1 MPNDCRINKIP
12 IEKIATFVKPL
23 KIPVDGSDLFVWD
36 QMSNNPKTTFDTVIL
51 IEIIRKAEI
60 IFWKI
65 SSGPGRSEFPTAIDE
80 KARKNQNTIT
90 ESIALITTSS
100 LCQLFFSDNDF
111 NLETRNLLKNS
122 PKRIPNDIVTS
133 GSIQSIKFAGM

>member
-51 IEIIRKAEI
+51 MEIIKKAEI
-60 IFWKI
+60 IF
-65 SSGPGRSEFPTAIDE
+65 
-80 KARKNQNTIT
+80 
-90 ESIALITTSS
+90 
-100 LCQLFFSDNDF
+100 
-111 NLETRNLLKNS
+111 
-122 PKRIPNDIVTS
+122 
-133 GSIQSIKFAGM
+133 